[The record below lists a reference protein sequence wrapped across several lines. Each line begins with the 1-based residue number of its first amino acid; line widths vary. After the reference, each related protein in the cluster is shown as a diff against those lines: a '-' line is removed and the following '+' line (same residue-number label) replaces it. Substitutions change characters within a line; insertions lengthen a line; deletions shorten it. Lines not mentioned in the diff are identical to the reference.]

1 VESRRPSVVHGPEQ
15 LVQAVAREGVRHER
29 ILDALRAVRR
39 EQFVPIELSGRA
51 YRDVPLPIP
60 RDQVTTQPSL
70 VAKMLEALAPHSTD
84 TVLEVGTGYGYQT
97 ALLAELA
104 RHVWSVER
112 WPDLAAAA
120 RQNLLE
126 HGASNVTVITG
137 DGSGGLPDHAPFD
150 GIVVSATFT
159 SVPAPFV
166 QQLAPGGRLVQ
177 PIGPGGAEEVVLF
190 AKEGDSLVRR
200 ATVTGAHFVRL
211 YGKHGFRSVS

>member
-1 VESRRPSVVHGPEQ
+1 MTTRRSG
-15 LVQAVAREGVRHER
+15 
-29 ILDALRAVRR
+29 
-39 EQFVPIELSGRA
+39 LS
-51 YRDVPLPIP
+51 
-60 RDQVTTQPSL
+60 S
-70 VAKMLEALAPHSTD
+70 
-84 TVLEVGTGYGYQT
+84 
-97 ALLAELA
+97 
-104 RHVWSVER
+104 
-112 WPDLAAAA
+112 AA

-177 PIGPGGAEEVVLF
+177 PLGPGGAEEVVLF
-190 AKEGDSLVRR
+190 AKEGDSLARR